1 MFMYFVW
8 KRVAVKQCAFFVFI
22 GSLICLINTMNDYL
36 EQFLLEVVKD
46 HLKSLSDE
54 QFLALSC
61 NLTTLHDG
69 LIRQV
74 YNQAL
79 VRKFRAPNRVT
90 ADVFGLTKS
99 GTIKN
104 LRKTL
109 TN

>member
-1 MFMYFVW
+1 M
-8 KRVAVKQCAFFVFI
+8 
-22 GSLICLINTMNDYL
+22 DYL
-36 EQFLLEVVKD
+36 EKFLLEVVKD
-46 HLKSLSDE
+46 HLKSLSDAE
-54 QFLALSC
+54 FLALTC
-61 NLTTLHDG
+61 DLTSLHDG

-79 VRKFRAPNRVT
+79 ARNFRAPNRVT
-90 ADVFGLTKS
+90 ADIFGITKS

>member
-1 MFMYFVW
+1 MYFVW

-22 GSLICLINTMNDYL
+22 GSQICLINTMNDYL

-69 LIRQV
+69 LSVKCITKHV
-74 YNQAL
+74 TAIFAL
-79 VRKFRAPNRVT
+79 LFVLRRIFLCAPN
-90 ADVFGLTKS
+90 AIFPS
-99 GTIKN
+99 I
-104 LRKTL
+104 
-109 TN
+109 

>member
-1 MFMYFVW
+1 MRFLCLWSGHIRFV
-8 KRVAVKQCAFFVFI
+8 
-22 GSLICLINTMNDYL
+22 NTMNDYL

-69 LIRQV
+69 LVRHV

-79 VRKFRAPNRVT
+79 HRQFRAPNRVT
-90 ADVFGLTKS
+90 ADVFLLSKKQIGRIL
-99 GTIKN
+99 
-104 LRKTL
+104 LKT
-109 TN
+109 